1 MLAFRKP
8 HIISTPSIATTLI
21 ACLLVASL
29 LYLPGGRG
37 ETEGTE
43 GPWFPI
49 DVTASRPDTSRSCD
63 SSRRCLL
70 LQVSATPAGL
80 VIYLPAYSTS
90 ISEATRTG
98 VALKRYA
105 ERAIPVD
112 RITSWPVEIGLVC
125 RHHVLMIWSPELLG
139 DLKRNEKVT
148 RQLPGNIGCPPG
160 IHVMIM
166 TDR

>member
-1 MLAFRKP
+1 MAPAGLPQTAYHFDAVNSDYLNSLSISSELALSTWRK
-8 HIISTPSIATTLI
+8 
-21 ACLLVASL
+21 
-29 LYLPGGRG
+29 GRNRRNRRA
-37 ETEGTE
+37 
-43 GPWFPI
+43 
-49 DVTASRPDTSRSCD
+49 VVSYRCD